1 MIMKKQG
8 GNDMYKMICLDL
20 DGTLLND
27 CKEISQENINLI
39 RRAYNEK
46 GIICVFATGRPLE
59 YVDEICNS
67 YDSYLSNY
75 IIASNG
81 AIIRDN
87 KNDEVIY
94 KASLTNAQILNLKNI
109 FLEENADYMIVYTDK
124 KQVLR
129 EASNTKAL
137 KDSAII
143 VNKKDSEIKHIEDAI
158 KNNPNLSSL
167 LCMIGGDSSILENI
181 ISRLNEIGEIE
192 TPGIGN
198 YSHKTENYSFE
209 SKFIDVMKKGCSKK
223 NAIYFL
229 ADKLK
234 IKKEEIIV
242 MGDGSNDL
250 SMFECAGLKI
260 AMENAEE
267 KLKEKAD
274 FITASNN
281 DDGVAKAIQKFIF
294 NEI

>member
-1 MIMKKQG
+1 
-8 GNDMYKMICLDL
+8 MYKMICLDL

-39 RRAYNEK
+39 RRACKEK

-75 IIASNG
+75 IIASNS

-94 KASLTNAQILNLKNI
+94 KAPLTNTQILNLKDI

-129 EASNTKAL
+129 EARNTKAL
-137 KDSAII
+137 KDLAII
-143 VNKKDSEIKHIEDAI
+143 VNKKDSELKHIEDAI
-158 KNNPNLSSL
+158 KNNSNLSSL
-167 LCMIGGDSSILENI
+167 LCMIGGDTSALESI
-181 ISRLNEIGEIE
+181 ISRLKEIGGIE

-198 YSHKTENYSFE
+198 YSHKTKNYSFE

-260 AMENAEE
+260 AMENADE

-281 DDGVAKAIQKFIF
+281 DDGVAKAIQKFVF

>member
-1 MIMKKQG
+1 
-8 GNDMYKMICLDL
+8 MYKMIFLDL

-39 RRAYNEK
+39 ERAYNEK

-67 YDSYLSNY
+67 YDRFFVNY
-75 IIASNG
+75 IIANNG

-87 KNDEVIY
+87 KNGEVIY
-94 KASLTNAQILNLKNI
+94 KASITNAQLLDLKNI

-124 KQVLR
+124 QQILR
-129 EASNTKAL
+129 EARNDEAL

-143 VNKKDSEIKHIEDAI
+143 VNKKDSELKHIEDTI
-158 KNNPNLSSL
+158 KKNPNLSSL
-167 LCMIGGDSSILENI
+167 LCMIGGETSALENI
-181 ISRLNEIGEIE
+181 ISRLQEIKGLE

-198 YSHKTENYSFE
+198 YSHKTKTYAFE

-223 NAIYFL
+223 NAIYYL

-260 AMENAEE
+260 AMENANE

-281 DDGVAKAIQKFIF
+281 DNGVAKAIQKFVF

>member
-1 MIMKKQG
+1 
-8 GNDMYKMICLDL
+8 MYKMICLDL
-20 DGTLLND
+20 DGTVLND
-27 CKEISQENINLI
+27 CKEISKENINLI
-39 RRAYNEK
+39 RKAYNEK

-59 YVDEICNS
+59 YVDAICNS
-67 YDSYLSNY
+67 YDSFLANY
-75 IIASNG
+75 IIANNG

-94 KASLTNAQILNLKNI
+94 KASITNAQLLDLKNI

-124 KQVLR
+124 QQILR
-129 EASNTKAL
+129 EARNAKAL

-143 VNKKDSEIKHIEDAI
+143 VNKKDSELKHIEDTI
-158 KNNPNLSSL
+158 KNNPHLSSL
-167 LCMIGGDSSILENI
+167 LCMIGGDMSVLENI
-181 ISRLNEIGEIE
+181 ISRLQEIKGLE

-198 YSHKTENYSFE
+198 YSHKTKTYSFE

-223 NAIYFL
+223 NAICFL
-229 ADKLK
+229 ADKLQ

-260 AMENAEE
+260 AMENGEE

-274 FITASNN
+274 FITATNN
-281 DDGVAKAIQKFIF
+281 DNGVAKAIQKFVF

>member
-1 MIMKKQG
+1 
-8 GNDMYKMICLDL
+8 MYKMIFLDL
-20 DGTLLND
+20 DGTVLND
-27 CKEISQENINLI
+27 CKKISQENINLI
-39 RRAYNEK
+39 RRACEEK

-59 YVDEICNS
+59 YVDEICSS
-67 YDSYLSNY
+67 YDGFLTNY

-87 KNDEVIY
+87 KNNEVIY
-94 KASLTNAQILNLKNI
+94 KAPITNTQILNLKNI

-124 KQVLR
+124 QQILR
-129 EASNTKAL
+129 EARTAEAL
-137 KDSAII
+137 KDSSII
-143 VNKKDSEIKHIEDAI
+143 VNKKDSELKHIEDTI

-167 LCMIGGDSSILENI
+167 LCMIGGETSVLENI
-181 ISRLNEIGEIE
+181 ISRLQEIKGLE

-198 YSHKTENYSFE
+198 YSHKTKTYSFE

-223 NAIYFL
+223 NAIYYL

-260 AMENAEE
+260 AMENANEE
-267 KLKEKAD
+267 LKERAD

-281 DDGVAKAIQKFIF
+281 DNGVAKAIQKFVF

>member
-1 MIMKKQG
+1 
-8 GNDMYKMICLDL
+8 MYKMIFLDL

-39 RRAYNEK
+39 ERAYNEK

-67 YDSYLSNY
+67 YDRFFVNY
-75 IIASNG
+75 IIANNG

-87 KNDEVIY
+87 KNGEVIY
-94 KASLTNAQILNLKNI
+94 KASITNAQLLDLKNI

-124 KQVLR
+124 QQILR
-129 EASNTKAL
+129 EARNDEAL

-143 VNKKDSEIKHIEDAI
+143 VNKKDSELKHIEDTI

-167 LCMIGGDSSILENI
+167 LCMIGGETSALENI
-181 ISRLNEIGEIE
+181 ISRLQEIKGLE

-198 YSHKTENYSFE
+198 YSHKTKTYAFE

-223 NAIYFL
+223 NAIYYL

-260 AMENAEE
+260 AMENANE

-281 DDGVAKAIQKFIF
+281 DSGVAKAIQKFVF